1 MVSQQDDF
9 AVRSFAGREKYGRPE
24 FRVTWQNGVTML
36 DHISIAVSD
45 LSRAIGFYDAVLQ
58 TLGYVRVWTVD
69 DAAGYARPG
78 ETDEPFALKEQRE
91 SVATNERFHV
101 AFKAPSREAAS
112 AFHAVAMAL
121 EATDNGGVGLHIE
134 YGSNYY
140 AAFVIDLDGNRIEAV
155 HHG

>member
-1 MVSQQDDF
+1 
-9 AVRSFAGREKYGRPE
+9 
-24 FRVTWQNGVTML
+24 ML

-45 LSRAIGFYDAVLQ
+45 LSRAMRFYDAVLRP
-58 TLGYVRVWTVD
+58 LGYVRAWTVD

-91 SVATNERFHV
+91 PIATNGRFHV
-101 AFKAPSREAAS
+101 AFTAPSREAAA
-112 AFHAVAMAL
+112 AFYTTAMAL
-121 EATDNGGVGLHIE
+121 GAADNGGVGLHSD
-134 YGSNYY
+134 YGSKYY